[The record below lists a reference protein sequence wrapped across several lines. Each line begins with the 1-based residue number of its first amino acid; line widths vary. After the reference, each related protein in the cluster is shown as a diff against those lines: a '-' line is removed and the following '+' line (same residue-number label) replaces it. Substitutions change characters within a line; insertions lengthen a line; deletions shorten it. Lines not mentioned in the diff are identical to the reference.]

1 MAIPFKKDQTEN
13 GSSVLKKMVKI
24 MACALVD
31 QPEAVSV
38 SEINGTH
45 SLIIELSVAKADL
58 GKIIGKHG
66 RNADALRTIVGA
78 VSTKI
83 GKRTVLEI
91 IE

>member
-1 MAIPFKKDQTEN
+1 MAIPIKKDQTEN
-13 GSSVLKKMVKI
+13 DSSVLKKMVKI
-24 MACALVD
+24 IACALVD

-38 SEINGTH
+38 SEIYGAH

-66 RNADALRTIVGA
+66 RNANALRTIVSA

-83 GKRTVLEI
+83 GKHTVLEI